1 MDDIT
6 LNTKRLKQ
14 EQMSLEE
21 QERALLEMHWI
32 KNDGRNSRIAHDI
45 KHSTCI
51 LEPLPLNKT
60 IINGKE
66 QPIPYAIPMKLR
78 KELLNKLLVAY
89 GSDFT
94 SEQLEKISS
103 REKQIAQNSH
113 KKTTYTQKMS
123 HYLLELRREHQQ
135 ELLRET
141 TRTEIVVLDEPE
153 YLKHIQQYLV
163 SKERLE
169 ELDFP
174 YYHLIDSD
182 PHLAKIECDRCHI
195 VFDPEEYYS
204 LALQT
209 DKPEKFKC
217 VCHDGR
223 LLWPASSTKKKRER
237 EYTCCGGVEGAQS
250 CATYPTHV
258 YSNRTSASY
267 SGQYLLSS
275 DANKYRSHE
284 TLEDTKCKIIAL
296 DCEMIY
302 TIHGLELARV
312 TVTDWNEQLLL
323 DLLIKPDHSIVDY
336 NTKYSGISQS
346 LYDQNSP
353 FLQIDTTISTIP
365 NTPYVT
371 FSHARES
378 FLRLLSNDTA
388 ITVIVGHSLENDLRA
403 LKVIHPYII
412 DTSQL
417 FPHPKGPHMRSGL
430 KYLAA
435 THLQEFI
442 QQGGDAIN
450 DSIGHSSKEDAMAS
464 LRLFKFKLY
473 QDNNQN
479 Q

>member
-1 MDDIT
+1 MNDIT
-6 LNTKRLKQ
+6 PNTKRLRQ
-14 EQMSLEE
+14 EE
-21 QERALLEMHWI
+21 QEASLEMDWI
-32 KNDGRNSRIAHDI
+32 KNDGRSSRIAHDI

-51 LEPLPLNKT
+51 LEPSPLNKT

-66 QPIPYAIPMKLR
+66 QPTPYAIPMKLR

-113 KKTTYTQKMS
+113 KKTTYIQKMS
-123 HYLLELRREHQQ
+123 HYLLELRRKDQQ

-141 TRTEIVVLDEPE
+141 TRTEIVILDEPE
-153 YLKHIQQYLV
+153 YLKQIKQYLI
-163 SKERLE
+163 SKELLE

-174 YYHLIDSD
+174 YYHLIDGD
-182 PHLAKIECDRCHI
+182 PPLAKIDCDRCHV

-204 LALQT
+204 LALQANNS
-209 DKPEKFKC
+209 EKFKC

-223 LLWPASSTKKKRER
+223 LLWPSSSIKKKRER
-237 EYTCCGGVEGAQS
+237 EYTCCGGVEGAQP
-250 CATYPTHV
+250 CATYTTHV

-275 DANKYRSHE
+275 DANNHRSHE
-284 TLEDTKCKIIAL
+284 IHENTKCKIIAL
-296 DCEMIY
+296 DCEMVY

-346 LYDQNSP
+346 LYDQNSL

-365 NTPYVT
+365 NTSYVT

-378 FLRLLSNDTA
+378 FLRLLSHDKI
-388 ITVIVGHSLENDLRA
+388 ITTIVGHSLENDLRA

-442 QQGGDAIN
+442 QQGGNTVN
-450 DSIGHSSKEDAMAS
+450 DLIGHSSKEDAMAS

-473 QDNNQN
+473 QDSKQN